1 MRKRNRRNNK
11 YDRRT
16 LILNLTPKSREKI
29 TRRMKRR
36 VENFKRAMR
45 IK

>member
-1 MRKRNRRNNK
+1 MRKRNRRKNK
-11 YDRRT
+11 YDRLT
-16 LILNLTPKSREKI
+16 LAMATNPKSREKI

-36 VENFKRAMR
+36 VENFRRAMR